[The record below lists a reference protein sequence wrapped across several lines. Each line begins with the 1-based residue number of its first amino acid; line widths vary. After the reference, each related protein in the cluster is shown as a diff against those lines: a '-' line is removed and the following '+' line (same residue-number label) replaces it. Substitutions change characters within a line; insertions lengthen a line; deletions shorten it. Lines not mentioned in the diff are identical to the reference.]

1 MRQLLKP
8 PGVAVPNGMALHVPT
23 DGVSLGKWRFCAA
36 SGAAARRTTRAN
48 AWRMVKAIRVAD
60 TK

>member
-1 MRQLLKP
+1 
-8 PGVAVPNGMALHVPT
+8 MALHAPVE
-23 DGVSLGKWRFCAA
+23 GVSLGKWTFCAA

-48 AWRMVKAIRVAD
+48 AWRMVQAIRVAD